1 MLNQLVRW
9 FNAGNRSG
17 DDSPSLERV
26 VKKTRRS
33 TIDLAIGAQKLVLMA
48 RDATNSAQ
56 EKKSGSENSGPFR
69 TNGA

>member
-48 RDATNSAQ
+48 RNATSSAQ
-56 EKKSGSENSGPFR
+56 EQKIWLKNSSSLR
-69 TNGA
+69 TDSA